1 MRLSLPQDHPP
12 SVSPSVS
19 KCKGCGRCGRA
30 MGSARR
36 KAAYL
41 VAMALASTFMGS
53 RTYAAQLAGVL
64 GAHDPSNVMKDGSQY
79 WYFATGQGII
89 SRTSTDLVNW
99 NAGPSVFDTQPAW
112 TTQAVPSFTG
122 FFWAP
127 SVSFFNN
134 QYYLYYAVSE
144 FGTIDSAIGVATSP
158 SLSTPTW
165 TDLGKV
171 VQSDPVGQT
180 SPNTDTTAFNAIDP
194 SILVDTDGKV
204 WMSFGSYSSG
214 ILVTQIDPT
223 TGKRLNTSTLSA
235 TLVANNAS
243 GGGWGS
249 SIEAS
254 SLIKHGSFYY
264 LFVNYGGC
272 CAGIDSTY
280 NIRVGRSTSPT
291 GPFVDQNGIDMRN
304 GGGTLFLGDNGNKI
318 GPGQFGYYTEA
329 GQDYFSYHYYDGN
342 ANGAPTFDMRD
353 LYWTSD
359 AWPSTAAVSPNWLG
373 ATSSNWSDVTNW
385 TVAGVPNAAGNIAN
399 FSGNTAA
406 RYSVNIDGGNK
417 TVGTL
422 NFTSTSSYT
431 IGTNAGNALTL
442 HALSGDSDTINVS
455 AGSHTIAAPLTAADN
470 LSINIF
476 TSTTL
481 SMSGSITAPSL
492 AKYGLGNLS
501 LSGSSTYSG
510 TVLEHA
516 GTLDITGSVVATGY
530 TSIAPGAGD
539 TATMTLRGTSHYTSN
554 NDFNVGDTGDS
565 VTLAN
570 GTLNLTGS
578 ATLTVGTGGG
588 FYVGSGFFAGTQS
601 TGTVNQTGGTL
612 TAGGNFDGAFIIGGR
627 GSALATGT
635 YNLSA
640 GTVNANTDL
649 FVGGMGT
656 GTIVQTGGTFNANV
670 FASIGRFSGAIGA
683 YTISGGTLNQ
693 TSTTTN
699 LIVGES
705 GKGTLTLNGSASAAL
720 SATLTLG
727 KNSTGNGTVTL
738 NGGTLTAPSIGGGA
752 GSATF
757 DFNGGTLHARA
768 STSSFMQGLTNAIVQ
783 TGGAVIDTQ
792 SFTISIAQPLLHDPT
807 LGSARDGGIT
817 KLGAGTLTLTG
828 ANTFT
833 GNTSINA
840 GQLIFAAASTT
851 ITSATGNGT
860 LHVASNASLI
870 SDGINTAAWLI
881 DGTQTIRTNTTT
893 TGTSKITTLTLAGS
907 TNAWTGSLDL
917 KNNALILEPPDALSR
932 PTAITTLQNQIAFG
946 STHTAGIRSSTLPGN
961 MGLALL
967 DNTLT
972 QFSTFHGASVDPNS
986 LLIAPELLGDANADG
1001 TVNLTDLNTVL
1012 AQLGTTT
1019 LAWTSGNFDHAAT
1032 IDLTDLNDVL
1042 NNLGATFTNANV
1054 AAPTPEPASL
1064 AILTLGGALLPP
1076 RKRKT

>member
-1 MRLSLPQDHPP
+1 M
-12 SVSPSVS
+12 
-19 KCKGCGRCGRA
+19 
-30 MGSARR
+30 
-36 KAAYL
+36 
-41 VAMALASTFMGS
+41 
-53 RTYAAQLAGVL
+53 
-64 GAHDPSNVMKDGSQY
+64 
-79 WYFATGQGII
+79 
-89 SRTSTDLVNW
+89 
-99 NAGPSVFDTQPAW
+99 
-112 TTQAVPSFTG
+112 PSFTG

-127 SVSFFNN
+127 TVAYFNN
-134 QYYLYYAVSE
+134 QYYLYYAVSL

-180 SPNTDTTAFNAIDP
+180 SANTDTTAFNAIDP

-214 ILVTQIDPT
+214 ILITQIDPT

-235 TLVANNAS
+235 TLVANNTP

-254 SLIKHGSFYY
+254 SLIKRGSFYY

-291 GPFVDQNGIDMRN
+291 GPFVDQNGVDMRN
-304 GGGTLFLGDNGNKI
+304 GGGTLVLGDNGNKI

-359 AWPSTAAVSPNWLG
+359 GWPSTASVSPNWLG
-373 ATSSNWSDVTNW
+373 ATSGNWSDVTNW
-385 TVAGVPNAAGNIAN
+385 TIAGVPNGVGNVAN

-406 RYSVNIDGGNK
+406 RYSVNIDGSNK

-431 IGTNAGNALTL
+431 IGTNAGNTLTL

-455 AGSHTIAAPLTAADN
+455 AGNHTIAAPLTAGEN

-481 SMSGSITAPSL
+481 TMSGSITAPSL
-492 AKYGLGNLS
+492 SKYGLGNLS

-530 TSIAPGAGD
+530 TSIAPGGGD
-539 TATMTLRGTSHYTSN
+539 TATMTLRGTSHYTAN
-554 NDFNVGDTGDS
+554 NDFNVGDTGDN
-565 VTLAN
+565 VTPAN
-570 GTLNLTGS
+570 GTLNLSGS

-588 FYVGSGFFAGTQS
+588 FYVGSGFSANTQS

-656 GTIVQTGGTFNANV
+656 GTVIQTGGTFNANV
-670 FASIGRFSGAIGA
+670 FASIGRFSGAVGA
-683 YTISGGTLNQ
+683 YNISAGTLNQ

-699 LIVGES
+699 LIVGEVGKELQPLS
-705 GKGTLTLNGSASAAL
+705 GARRLPRMPRPYARKNSAATAP
-720 SATLTLG
+720 SR
-727 KNSTGNGTVTL
+727 L
-738 NGGTLTAPSIGGGA
+738 NGGTLTALNVGRGA

-757 DFNGGTLHARA
+757 DFNGGTLRARA
-768 STSSFMQGLTNAIVQ
+768 STTSFVQGLTTAVIQ

-792 SFTISIAQPLLHDPT
+792 SFNITIAQPLLHDPA
-807 LGSARDGGIT
+807 LAAILDGGIT
-817 KLGAGTLTLTG
+817 KQGAGNLTLTG
-828 ANTFT
+828 NLTIT
-833 GNTSINA
+833 GPTTLTA
-840 GQLIFAAASTT
+840 GQLLFSAASNS
-851 ITSATGNGT
+851 IASATRRR
-860 LHVASNASLI
+860 H
-870 SDGINTAAWLI
+870 AACR
-881 DGTQTIRTNTTT
+881 IRRRR
-893 TGTSKITTLTLAGS
+893 SF
-907 TNAWTGSLDL
+907 
-917 KNNALILEPPDALSR
+917 
-932 PTAITTLQNQIAFG
+932 PTASA
-946 STHTAGIRSSTLPGN
+946 SPPG
-961 MGLALL
+961 
-967 DNTLT
+967 
-972 QFSTFHGASVDPNS
+972 
-986 LLIAPELLGDANADG
+986 
-1001 TVNLTDLNTVL
+1001 
-1012 AQLGTTT
+1012 
-1019 LAWTSGNFDHAAT
+1019 
-1032 IDLTDLNDVL
+1032 
-1042 NNLGATFTNANV
+1042 
-1054 AAPTPEPASL
+1054 
-1064 AILTLGGALLPP
+1064 
-1076 RKRKT
+1076 